1 MIVEQATKV
10 KCPLCEGQGE
20 LLPSAVVEQFVNPEL
35 RHRLDARIEQIA
47 EKCPPQ
53 DKANKSINF
62 QKEVHTWNPALP
74 IWRRSPK
81 E

>member
-1 MIVEQATKV
+1 MSTHELKVQCPFCEGKGELVRSDVAERFSDPDLRKRLNARIVEI
-10 KCPLCEGQGE
+10 LEE
-20 LLPSAVVEQFVNPEL
+20 SAVTVGAG
-35 RHRLDARIEQIA
+35 RTRD
-47 EKCPPQ
+47 
-53 DKANKSINF
+53 F

>member
-1 MIVEQATKV
+1 MAEREGLVR
-10 KCPLCEGQGE
+10 CPLCEGQGAIS
-20 LLPSAVVEQFVNPEL
+20 PQAVVDRFLNPEL
-35 RHRLDARIEQIA
+35 RQRLDARITEIA
-47 EKCPPQ
+47 EICASGVAKGKVL
-53 DKANKSINF
+53 DF